1 MRSRGQIISAAVV
14 LAVVVAGG
22 VYLQREVGPRAA
34 APGPPGQAPS
44 GAWFCPHGG
53 GTDWEVTL
61 AVANPGPSPVD
72 IRVTALSERR
82 PSAPQSYTVEP
93 GTELLV
99 SQAAGDRDRSTFIE
113 YFGGWVAAG
122 WVAHAGGGE
131 KGVAAEPCLPRA
143 GQRWFVPDGTTTERQ
158 DAFVVVMNPFATIA
172 SFTLTLYTQKQAP
185 ITTDAWT
192 NVALKPYRSRAFR
205 LNAKALGYGAVS
217 TQIDVKV
224 GRVAAASLGLSDLG
238 GIRSSAG
245 VLGEPPERTIL
256 PGGFD
261 QGATTLVVMN
271 TGESRP
277 GIEGALLS
285 RDGLLGLPSIQ
296 QGPPREASAVI
307 YPITT
312 DGPSTID
319 VRSTPGVVVA
329 RRTLGESSDR
339 GSTTGV
345 PAPAGAWVVLP
356 AVVGRPFHPG
366 LVLANPGDETVEVT
380 LSVLPS
386 GTGELPQPVTMSI
399 PPGRTVAGPNLFVT
413 AKPLAAILAVSSSG
427 TLVLAA
433 ASYSLGL
440 EGFATYAVSMGVPI
454 PDEWVPR

>member
-1 MRSRGQIISAAVV
+1 MRSRAQVLSAVV
-14 LAVVVAGG
+14 VLVVVVAGG
-22 VYLQREVGPRAA
+22 VYLQREVGPRAVA
-34 APGPPGQAPS
+34 SGPPGQAPS

-61 AVANPGPSPVD
+61 AVANPGPSAVD
-72 IRVTALSERR
+72 IRVTGLSERR
-82 PSAPQSYTVEP
+82 PSTPKSYTVEP
-93 GTELLV
+93 GTEVLV
-99 SQAAGDRDRSTFIE
+99 SEAAEDRDRSTFIE

-131 KGVAAEPCLPRA
+131 RGVAAEPCLPRA

-158 DAFVVVMNPFATIA
+158 EAFVVVMNPFASQAT
-172 SFTLTLYTQKQAP
+172 FTLTLYTQKEAP
-185 ITTDAWT
+185 ITTKAWT
-192 NVALKPYRSRAFR
+192 NVSIKPYRSRAFR
-205 LNAKALGYGAVS
+205 LNTTALGYNPVS

-238 GIRSSAG
+238 GIRSSVG

-261 QGATTLVVMN
+261 QGATTLVAMN
-271 TGESRP
+271 TATTRP
-277 GIEGALLS
+277 GVDGTLLS
-285 RDGLLGLPSIQ
+285 RDTLLGLSSIR
-296 QGPPREASAVI
+296 QGPPRAASAVI
-307 YPITT
+307 YLITT

-319 VRSTPGVVVA
+319 VRSTAGVVVA
-329 RRTLGESSDR
+329 RRTLGKSSDQ
-339 GSTTGV
+339 GSTAGS
-345 PAPAGAWVVLP
+345 PEAAGAWVVLP
-356 AVVGRPFHPG
+356 AVAGPPFHSG

-386 GTGELPQPVTMSI
+386 GTGEVPEPVTMRI
-399 PPGRTVAGPNLFVT
+399 PAGRTVAGPKLFVT

-440 EGFATYAVSMGVPI
+440 EGFATYAVSAGVPI
-454 PDEWVPR
+454 PDEWVP

>member
-1 MRSRGQIISAAVV
+1 MRSRAQILSAAVV
-14 LAVVVAGG
+14 LAVMVAGG
-22 VYLQREVGPRAA
+22 VYLQREVGPK
-34 APGPPGQAPS
+34 APASGPPSQAPS

-61 AVANPGPSPVD
+61 AVANPGSSPVD

-82 PSAPQSYTVEP
+82 PSAPQLYTVEP

-158 DAFVVVMNPFATIA
+158 DAFVVVMNPFAA
-172 SFTLTLYTQKQAP
+172 DAVFTLTLYTQKQAP
-185 ITTDAWT
+185 ITTEAWT
-192 NVALKPYRSRAFR
+192 NVVLKPYRSRAFR
-205 LNAKALGYGAVS
+205 LNATALGYDPVS

-224 GRVAAASLGLSDLG
+224 GRVAAGSLGLSDLG
-238 GIRSSAG
+238 GTRSSVG
-245 VLGEPPERTIL
+245 VLGEPPERSIL

-261 QGATTLVVMN
+261 QGATTMVVMN

-285 RDGLLGLPSIQ
+285 RDGLLGLPSIK
-296 QGPPREASAVI
+296 QGAPRAASAVI
-307 YPITT
+307 HPVTT
-312 DGPSTID
+312 DGPSTIE
-319 VRSTPGVVVA
+319 VQSTPGVVVA

-356 AVVGRPFHPG
+356 AVAGRPFRPG
-366 LVLANPGDETVEVT
+366 LVLANLGDETVDVT

-386 GTGELPQPVTMSI
+386 GTGEPPQPVTMSI
-399 PPGRTVAGPNLFVT
+399 PPGRTVAGRNLFVT

-440 EGFATYAVSMGVPI
+440 EGFATYAVSAGVPI